1 MDAGA
6 GAAAGPSAAPSRAG
20 PHPATHTYT
29 LTGLLRLIDRV
40 QGPRTALKVGSG
52 LRLCW
57 RQRRFRGSRF
67 AAVAAM

>member
-52 LRLCW
+52 LQLCW
-57 RQRRFRGSRF
+57 QQQHFLGSLF